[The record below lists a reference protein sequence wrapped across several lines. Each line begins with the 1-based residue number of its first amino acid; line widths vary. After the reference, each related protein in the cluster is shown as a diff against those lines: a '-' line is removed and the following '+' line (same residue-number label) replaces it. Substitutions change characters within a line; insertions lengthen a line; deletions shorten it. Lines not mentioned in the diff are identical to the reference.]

1 MVAVTYRSSAGQRHR
16 HTPAGSAL
24 TFWCVLMSGPF
35 TSGCPAQC
43 AALHYSMLMV
53 FISDLVLDTNLCSEF
68 WLYTVETEVK
78 LPPFSS
84 NLKLHFPQKWTRS
97 WPAVCVESVRVHQQ
111 RIQTDFCQIWT
122 SLAEVF
128 FMWDETSRHS
138 NNPLDP
144 VLTQKTLSSFT
155 LSFSVSGVICTKRK
169 FFFYWMLKDK

>member
-53 FISDLVLDTNLCSEF
+53 FSSDLVLDTNLCSEF
-68 WLYTVETEVK
+68 WLYTVETEETPAGLLQSK
-78 LPPFSS
+78 ASFS
-84 NLKLHFPQKWTRS
+84 LKVDTFLTGCLCRVSASPSAENSDRLLSDLNIISRSFLH
-97 WPAVCVESVRVHQQ
+97 A
-111 RIQTDFCQIWT
+111 
-122 SLAEVF
+122 
-128 FMWDETSRHS
+128 WDETSRHS

-144 VLTQKTLSSFT
+144 VLTQKTL
-155 LSFSVSGVICTKRK
+155 LSLHLELFCIWCYLHQEEV
-169 FFFYWMLKDK
+169 FFNWISK